1 MSQNQENNITKQI
14 KTKAFEL
21 GFDACGIT
29 PAGEV
34 DRVMVSHFNNWI
46 AQGRHGRM
54 QYMENYHDKRLNPS
68 LILPDGK
75 SVICLALNYH
85 QKNYQPDDAY
95 YKVSQYAA
103 GKDYHTVVKGKLYQ
117 LLEFI
122 KIYHPEA
129 IARMFTDSAPILER
143 YLAQQAG
150 LGAPGK
156 NSCFI
161 LPRKGSYFFLA
172 EIVTDLVLD
181 YDTPMEKDFCGKC
194 TRCIDACPTNAIV
207 APGVIDAK
215 SCISY
220 LTIELKED
228 IPNEF
233 SGKTRGYIFGCDI
246 CQEVCPHNLNFA
258 VPTRETEFT
267 PLPAIAQWKK
277 DNWEDMD
284 KQSYRKNF
292 IKTNSP
298 IARAGFEKLK
308 SNIEFVKKNRKK

>member
-1 MSQNQENNITKQI
+1 MPQNRENNIAKKI
-14 KTKAFEL
+14 KTKALEL

-29 PAGEV
+29 PAREV
-34 DRVMVSHFNNWI
+34 DRDMVSRFNNWI
-46 AQGRHGRM
+46 AQGSHGSM
-54 QYMENYHDKRLNPS
+54 LYMENYRDKRLNPS

-85 QKNYQPDDAY
+85 QRNFQPEDAC

-103 GKDYHTVVKGKLYQ
+103 GTDYHTVVKSKLYR

-122 KIYHPEA
+122 KSEHLEA
-129 IARMFTDSAPILER
+129 NARVFTDSAPLLER
-143 YLAQQAG
+143 YLAWQAG

-156 NSCFI
+156 NACLI

-172 EIVTDLVLD
+172 EIVTDLELD

-207 APGVIDAK
+207 APGVINAK

-220 LTIELKED
+220 LTIELKDD
-228 IPNEF
+228 IPQEF
-233 SGKTRGYIFGCDI
+233 SGKTRSYIFGCDI
-246 CQEVCPHNLNFA
+246 CQEVCPHNVKFA
-258 VPTRETEFT
+258 VPTKEKEFT
-267 PLPAIAQWKK
+267 PLPAIADWNKK
-277 DNWEDMD
+277 NWEDMD
-284 KQSYRKNF
+284 NSSYRKNF

-298 IARAGFEKLK
+298 VGRASFIKLK
-308 SNIEFVKKNRKK
+308 SNIEFVKKGSKK